1 MKNQTNKNLSG
12 GVKLLILLPILISN
26 SLFAQ
31 EEEGTDADNRP
42 VRPTFES
49 ALLMDLQSVMVPNHK
64 TLEFDIQ
71 HRFGT
76 VEEGITDLFGIYAP
90 ANIRMGFT
98 YTPINNLAVGF
109 GFGKFK
115 KYLDLSLKYAIL
127 KQRRDWSIPVSLTY
141 YTNIARDSR
150 DKSLFSKPVHR
161 FSYHHELIIASR
173 LSSKLSLQVAPS
185 FSHYNAIDSLYS
197 NDIIAISAGGRF
209 RFSSQGAILINYVQ
223 QITNHDDPN
232 FDLKPN
238 ITIGLEFSTGSHAFQ
253 VFVSNYQGILPQENN
268 TFNEYDFT
276 KGEFL
281 IGFNITR
288 LWSF

>member
-1 MKNQTNKNLSG
+1 MKNQTNVNLLR
-12 GVKLLILLPILISN
+12 GVKLLSLLTILASN
-26 SLFAQ
+26 PLFAQ
-31 EEEGTDADNRP
+31 EEETGADKRP
-42 VRPTFES
+42 VRSTFES

-76 VEEGITDLFGIYAP
+76 VGEGITDLFGIYAP
-90 ANIRMGFT
+90 ANIRMGFS
-98 YTPINNLAVGF
+98 YTPVNNLAVGF

-115 KYLDLSLKYAIL
+115 KYLDFSLKYAIL
-127 KQRRDWSIPVSLTY
+127 KQRRDWSVPLSLTY
-141 YTNIARDSR
+141 YANIARDSR
-150 DKSLFSKPVHR
+150 DKSIFNKPVHR

-173 LSSKLSLQVAPS
+173 LSSKFSLQVAPS
-185 FSHYNAIDSLYS
+185 FSHYNAMDSLYS

-209 RFSSQGAILINYVQ
+209 RFSSQGAFLINYVQ
-223 QITNHDDPN
+223 QVTNHDDPN
-232 FDLKPN
+232 FDLKPDL
-238 ITIGLEFSTGSHAFQ
+238 TFGLEFSTGSHAFQ
-253 VFVSNYQGILPQENN
+253 LFVSNYQGILPQENN

-288 LWSF
+288 LWNF